1 LAVVV
6 TGADVQDRDGAKL
19 VIGKMQHCIL
29 RLRLIWA
36 DAAYRGP
43 LLFGWVW
50 ALRAYHKIKLEIV
63 RGLDGQEGFVVQRK
77 RWIVERTFG
86 WFNRYRRLSKDYE
99 FLTKSSEAMLYASMS
114 HLMVRR
120 LARKFRKARYGMDH

>member
-1 LAVVV
+1 MV
-6 TGADVQDRDGAKL
+6 TAANVQDRDGAKQ
-19 VIGKMQHCIL
+19 VIAKLQHCLL

-36 DAAYRGP
+36 DSAYRGS
-43 LLFGWVW
+43 LIVWVW
-50 ALRAYHKIKLEIV
+50 ALRVYRKIKIEIV
-63 RGLDGQEGFVVQRK
+63 QGSDNQVGFVLQRK

-99 FLTKSSEAMLYASMS
+99 YLTQSSEAMIYVAMS

-120 LARKFRKARYGMDH
+120 LARIYRSACYGMDH